1 MRDLRLEDKEL
12 DLIIHGLKAD
22 RVGKWGDD
30 RHNRLIA
37 LIAKLERAEV
47 SK

>member
-1 MRDLRLEDKEL
+1 VRELRVEDTEL

-30 RHNRLIA
+30 RHKRLIA
-37 LIAKLERAEV
+37 LIAKLERARV